1 VVLEAIDFDVNA
13 SPAHVKGLDE
23 ERLEQPVAAGDA
35 QRQAP
40 SGWRQADAPVR
51 DVRDEQAPA
60 RAVWNVLETEAGV
73 PPQEGRDRRR
83 RRDPPRTARRAE
95 DRSHVVLDRL

>member
-13 SPAHVKGLDE
+13 IPAHVKGLDE

-40 SGWRQADAPVR
+40 PGWRQADAPVR
-51 DVRDEQAPA
+51 DEQAPA
-60 RAVWNVLETEAGV
+60 RAVLNMLETEAGV
-73 PPQEGRDRRR
+73 TPRKAATGVVDATRRGPRAGRKIV
-83 RRDPPRTARRAE
+83 RT
-95 DRSHVVLDRL
+95 

>member
-13 SPAHVKGLDE
+13 IPAHVKGLDE

-40 SGWRQADAPVR
+40 PGWRQADAPG
-51 DVRDEQAPA
+51 
-60 RAVWNVLETEAGV
+60 T
-73 PPQEGRDRRR
+73 GR
-83 RRDPPRTARRAE
+83 T
-95 DRSHVVLDRL
+95 

>member
-13 SPAHVKGLDE
+13 IPARVKGLDE

-40 SGWRQADAPVR
+40 PGWRPADAPVR

-60 RAVWNVLETEAGV
+60 RAVLNMLETEAGV
-73 PPQEGRDRRR
+73 TPRKAATGVVDATRRGPRAGRKIV
-83 RRDPPRTARRAE
+83 RT
-95 DRSHVVLDRL
+95 

>member
-13 SPAHVKGLDE
+13 IPAHVKGLDE

-40 SGWRQADAPVR
+40 PGWRQAAAPVGD
-51 DVRDEQAPA
+51 DV
-60 RAVWNVLETEAGV
+60 TS
-73 PPQEGRDRRR
+73 RRR
-83 RRDPPRTARRAE
+83 ASCFEHARHRSRRDPRKAATGVVDATRRGPRAGRKIVRT
-95 DRSHVVLDRL
+95 